1 MCELI
6 HSLAQILTI
15 LASIDILLSRFNFDL
30 AHKVG
35 FGKFS
40 YIAPYAFVCLAVYLL
55 IQTGDQCSGLFGTWN

>member
-6 HSLAQILTI
+6 HSLGQILTI

-30 AHKVG
+30 ARKVG

-40 YIAPYAFVCLAVYLL
+40 YIAPYAFICLAVYLL
-55 IQTGDQCSGLFGTWN
+55 IQTGDQCTGLFGTWN